1 MEEKDMDKEFE
12 ILKKGIN
19 DGWLF
24 NDFDEEDDNIEENE
38 FPVNKESLFE
48 KYKNEK
54 IESDK

>member
-12 ILKKGIN
+12 RLKKGIN

-24 NDFDEEDDNIEENE
+24 NHFDEEDDNIEENE

-48 KYKNEK
+48 KY
-54 IESDK
+54 SG

>member
-12 ILKKGIN
+12 RLKKGIN